1 MKTFNAGPWKFSG
14 LPGTI
19 LEIREENDVLSIVAE
34 KVVISNKKTVI
45 DNPFKGQE
53 SISWDEYIKEYK
65 KKFDELKSYV
75 GPKGTRVSIPK
86 KNIEVY
92 IEE

>member
-1 MKTFNAGPWKFSG
+1 M
-14 LPGTI
+14 PGTI